1 MQLTHLTLLT
11 AYNIHTY
18 LLWYVK
24 NTLSPLCQKVG
35 NKSWFFEYFSVI
47 LYAIVRII
55 VEKFIEVLKMR
66 KLDFSKKVDKKQSY
80 IGLLPRSSKSDLDY

>member
-1 MQLTHLTLLT
+1 MQLTHLTTHTHGLL
-11 AYNIHTY
+11 
-18 LLWYVK
+18 LGMSVK

-35 NKSWFFEYFSVI
+35 NKSWFFEYFSVSI
-47 LYAIVRII
+47 LYSIVRNI

-80 IGLLPRSSKSDLDY
+80 IGLLPT